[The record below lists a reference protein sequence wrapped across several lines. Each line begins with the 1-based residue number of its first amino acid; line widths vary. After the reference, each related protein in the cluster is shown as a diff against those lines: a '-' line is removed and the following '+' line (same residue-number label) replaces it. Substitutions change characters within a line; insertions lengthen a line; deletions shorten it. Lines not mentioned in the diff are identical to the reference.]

1 MTGKPSVSDLKEELK
16 GLRARLTQA
25 EEVLRAVHSGK
36 VDALMLAGEHGEQI
50 YTLGGADLAYRQ
62 LIETMN
68 EGAAT
73 VSAGGIILYANASL
87 AKILGLPLD
96 QLLGAV
102 LRNYLPPA
110 DQPGY
115 DAILAQTGIKP
126 GHGEINLKN
135 SAGILVPV
143 YLSSSRLKN
152 EGAEAVL
159 CLVLTDLTEQKVQKL
174 LRESEEKH
182 RELFEQAR
190 DSIILLEPAPDGDAV
205 IREINAATLSMHGY
219 TRGELLGR
227 SISILNPA
235 TLTKSS
241 VKKRVSAALLN
252 NTATFESQ
260 HRRKDGSV
268 FDIESS
274 TAKMEIGGKTLILAI
289 TREITERKRIETE
302 LRVTNEIFRNLTE
315 GVSLVGIGD
324 GLIKYVNE
332 RFEKMFGYDAGELT
346 GKDVAIVNAP
356 TTKTSEETKREILDI
371 SKRTGE
377 WHGDIENIKK
387 DGTRFWC
394 YANVAVID
402 HDRFGRVVIAVHTD
416 ITERKLAA
424 EVLRE
429 NEERYRRLFEAARDG
444 ILLLDFETGMIT
456 EANPFMTELLGYS
469 KDAFVGK
476 HLWEVG
482 PFKDIASSK
491 NDFLQLKARGY
502 IRYEDLPLETKDGK
516 KAPVEF
522 VSNVYQAGGKKVI
535 QCNIRDIS
543 RRKQAEAYKELAREI
558 LQLLNKPGDFQE
570 SVRRVLAAV
579 KARTGFDAMGIRLQ
593 DGDDFPYLV
602 QEGFSK
608 DFLLTENTLLARGTD
623 GGICRDKDGGVSLE
637 CTCGLVISG
646 KTDPSNPLFTPGG
659 SCWTNDSFP
668 LLDLPPGQD
677 PRLHPR
683 NRCIHHNYA
692 SVALVPIRTQDRIVG
707 LIQLND
713 RRKGCFSLELV
724 EFFEGIAAHIGE
736 ALMRKQAETALLES
750 EARYRTLFEQAT
762 DSILLFEMPSEG
774 EPIIREANAAAL
786 KEFGYAR
793 EELLGKPVSMLN
805 DDVDAVRSIAEK
817 HHSMEGAGNISFE
830 LLHKR
835 KDGSVFT
842 AEVSARELL
851 VGGKRMVIS
860 LERDITDIKR
870 YRERLELV
878 NATLTG
884 LGTDYEKNIT
894 CLVELACKTLGAD
907 AGLYNRLHGDRL
919 KVEGNYKLPAGMTL
933 EDKAEGHICHDVIVN
948 ESGEPF
954 SLLRNLQSSSY
965 LKTDPNVSKYS
976 LQTYLGY
983 KVGLGGLVVG
993 SLALVWGRDFQPAE
1007 EDLKLL
1013 GIIAAV
1019 VKTEEE
1025 RRKALEKLRESEER
1039 HRLLFEQARDSIMLL
1054 ELPPEGAPVIIDAN
1068 AAALRI
1074 HGYSR
1079 EELIGRPI
1087 SFLDTDIPASSLRE
1101 PAGSL
1106 TFETK
1111 HRHKNGSV
1119 IDLEVSLE
1127 DIVAGGK
1134 QLILDISR
1142 DITERKKTEAGIRE
1156 SYEME
1161 RMLNTIRQRSLEPIA
1176 LQQKMLTQFTAL
1188 FSIPWLAVEPKGAI
1202 FLLNGRTLTLA
1213 VQQGLA
1219 PALLAACAKVPLGK
1233 CLCGK
1238 AAASGKV
1245 VALDH
1250 VDPDHEIRYAGMRPH
1265 GHYCAPII
1273 AAGATLGVLNLYTKE
1288 GTAFTVKQKDFIQSV
1303 TAIIAS
1309 DIIHARVEEQF
1320 AQAQKMEAVGQLA
1333 GGLAHDLN
1341 NILTAIM
1348 GFAEFLRKA
1357 IPAGDPKRAD
1367 VEQVMLA
1374 GDRAI
1379 ALTRQLL
1386 TFSQKQVVQFR
1397 ELNLDKIIPET
1408 IIMLRRTIPENIEF
1422 KTSLNSA
1429 TSYVL
1434 ANQGQIGQVI
1444 TNLALNARDAMPDGG
1459 KLIFETAEVEL
1470 DADYAANHSGVS
1482 PGRYVMLAVSDTGSG
1497 MSPETMAHIFEPF
1510 FTTKEKGKGTGLG
1523 LSIVYAI
1530 VKKNKGSIFVYS
1542 EPGKGTTFKLYLPV
1556 TAGGVYEKPAE
1567 NTPISSYR
1575 GTETVLLVED
1585 DAAVRKFIYRALSEN
1600 GYTVLE
1606 ASGPGEAV
1614 RLCELRKDISLMLT
1628 DMVMPKMNGYELS
1641 EVMAAIIPGMK
1652 VIFMSGYTDI
1662 AMKHQNI
1669 LGHGRMLL
1677 EKPLKIETVLRAI
1690 RKVLDEKPSL
1700 NVKPA
1705 PEA

>member
-1 MTGKPSVSDLKEELK
+1 MTGKPSVPELKAELK
-16 GLRARLTQA
+16 GLRARLAQA

-36 VDALMLAGEHGEQI
+36 VDALMLAGEEGSQL
-50 YTLGGADLAYRQ
+50 YTLGGADLAYRR

-73 VSAGGIILYANASL
+73 LSTGGVILYANASL
-87 AKILGLPLD
+87 AKMLGLPLD
-96 QLLGAV
+96 RVLGST

-110 DQPGY
+110 DQPEF
-115 DAILAQTGIKP
+115 DVILARTGIKP

-135 SAGILVPV
+135 SACRPVPV
-143 YLSSSRLKN
+143 YLSASRLET
-152 EGAEAVL
+152 EGAETVF
-159 CLVLTDLTEQKVQKL
+159 CLVITDLTEQKVQKL
-174 LRESEEKH
+174 LRESEEEH

-190 DSIILLEPAPDGDAV
+190 DSIILLEPTPDGDAV

-219 TRGELLGR
+219 SRGELLGR
-227 SISILNPA
+227 SISILIPEI
-235 TLTKSS
+235 LPKSL
-241 VKKRVSAALLN
+241 VKKHVSAALSN
-252 NTATFESQ
+252 KTATFESQ
-260 HRRKDGSV
+260 HRRKDGSI

-289 TREITERKRIETE
+289 TR
-302 LRVTNEIFRNLTE
+302 
-315 GVSLVGIGD
+315 
-324 GLIKYVNE
+324 
-332 RFEKMFGYDAGELT
+332 
-346 GKDVAIVNAP
+346 
-356 TTKTSEETKREILDI
+356 
-371 SKRTGE
+371 
-377 WHGDIENIKK
+377 
-387 DGTRFWC
+387 
-394 YANVAVID
+394 
-402 HDRFGRVVIAVHTD
+402 D
-416 ITERKLAA
+416 ITERKQAGEA
-424 EVLRE
+424 LRE
-429 NEERYRRLFEAARDG
+429 NEERYRRLFEAAKDG

-491 NDFLQLKARGY
+491 NDFQQLKARGY

-543 RRKQAEAYKELAREI
+543 VRKQAEASKEMAREI
-558 LQLLNKPGDFQE
+558 LRLLNKPGNFQE
-570 SVRRVLAAV
+570 SVQRVLAAV
-579 KARTGFDAMGIRLQ
+579 KAQTGFDAVGIRLK
-593 DGDDFPYLV
+593 DGDDFPYIV

-608 DFLLTENTLLARGTD
+608 DFLCTENTLLAREAD
-623 GGICRDKDGGVSLE
+623 GGACGNKDGCVSLE

-646 KTDPSNPLFTPGG
+646 RTDPANPLFTPGG
-659 SCWTNDSFP
+659 SFWTNDSFP
-668 LLDLPPGQD
+668 LLDMPPGVD
-677 PRLHPR
+677 PRHNPR
-683 NRCIHHNYA
+683 NQCMHHGYA
-692 SVALVPIRTQDRIVG
+692 SIALVPIRTQDRIVG

-713 RRKGCFSLELV
+713 KRKGCFTIETIEL
-724 EFFEGIAAHIGE
+724 FEGIASHIGE
-736 ALMRKQAETALLES
+736 ALMRKRAETALAES
-750 EARYRTLFEQAT
+750 EVKYRTLFEQAT
-762 DSILLFEMPSEG
+762 DTILLLELPSDG
-774 EPIIREANAAAL
+774 EPVIREANAAAL
-786 KEFGYAR
+786 KAFGYQR

-805 DDVDAVRSIAEK
+805 ADVATVRLMKEKTSKQRDVGSISIEVR
-817 HHSMEGAGNISFE
+817 
-830 LLHKR
+830 HKR

-842 AEVSARELL
+842 AETSARDLL
-851 VGGKRMVIS
+851 VGGKRMGIS
-860 LERDITDIKR
+860 VERDITEIKR

-884 LGTDYEKNIT
+884 LGVDYKENVT
-894 CLVELACKTLGAD
+894 SLVELACKTLGAD
-907 AGLYNRLHGDRL
+907 AGLYNRFHGDRL
-919 KVEGNYKLPAGMTL
+919 KVEGSYKLPAGMTL
-933 EDKAEGHICHDVIVN
+933 EDEAEGHICHDVIVN

-954 SLLRNLQSSSY
+954 SLLRGLQSSSY
-965 LKTDPNVSKYS
+965 LKTDINVSKYG
-976 LQTYLGY
+976 LRTYLGY
-983 KVGLGGLVVG
+983 KVGLGGLIVG

-1019 VKTEEE
+1019 VKAEEE
-1025 RRKALEKLRESEER
+1025 RQKALEKLRESEER

-1054 ELPPEGAPVIIDAN
+1054 ELQTEGAPVIIDAN
-1068 AAALRI
+1068 AAALRM

-1079 EELIGRPI
+1079 EELIGKPV
-1087 SFLDTDIPASSLRE
+1087 SFFDTDIPASSLRE

-1111 HRHKNGSV
+1111 HRRKDGSV
-1119 IDLEVSLE
+1119 LDLEVSVE
-1127 DIVAGGK
+1127 DIMAGGK

-1161 RMLNTIRQRSLEPIA
+1161 RMLNTIRQQSLEPIA
-1176 LQQKMLTQFTAL
+1176 LQQKMSAQLTTL
-1188 FSIPWLAVEPKGAI
+1188 FSIPWLAVQPKGAI
-1202 FLLNGRTLTLA
+1202 FLLNGQTLTLA

-1219 PALLAACAKVPLGK
+1219 PALLVACAKVPLGK

-1245 VALDH
+1245 VAVDH
-1250 VDPDHEIRYAGMRPH
+1250 IDPDHEIRYAGMLPH

-1288 GTAFTVKQKDFIQSV
+1288 GAAFTVKQKDFIQSV
-1303 TAIIAS
+1303 TDIIAS
-1309 DIIHARVEEQF
+1309 EIIHARVEEQF

-1348 GFAEFLRKA
+1348 GFAEFLRRA
-1357 IPAGDPKRAD
+1357 IPEGDPKRAD

-1397 ELNLDKIIPET
+1397 ELNLDKLIPET
-1408 IIMLRRTIPENIEF
+1408 IKMLRGTIPENIEF

-1429 TSYVL
+1429 AAYVL
-1434 ANQGQIGQVI
+1434 ANPGQIGQVI
-1444 TNLALNARDAMPDGG
+1444 TNLALNAMDAMPDGG

-1470 DADYAANHSGVS
+1470 DADYAANHSGVF

-1497 MSPETMAHIFEPF
+1497 MSPEIMGHIFEPF

-1542 EPGKGTTFKLYLPV
+1542 EPGIGTTFKIYLPV
-1556 TAGGVYEKPAE
+1556 TAGGAYEKPAE
-1567 NTPISSYR
+1567 NTPIPSYR
-1575 GTETVLLVED
+1575 GTETILLVED
-1585 DAAVRKFIYRALSEN
+1585 DAAVLRFISRALSQN
-1600 GYTVLE
+1600 GYNVLE

-1614 RLCELRKDISLMLT
+1614 RLCELRKDIGLMLT
-1628 DMVMPKMNGYELS
+1628 DMVMPQMNGYELS
-1641 EVMAAIIPGMK
+1641 KVTAAIIPEMK

-1662 AMKHQNI
+1662 AITHQNI
-1669 LGHGRMLL
+1669 LEPGRMLL
-1677 EKPLKIETVLRAI
+1677 EKPLKIDTVLRAV
-1690 RKVLDEKPSL
+1690 RKALDGEPSL
-1700 NVKPA
+1700 T
-1705 PEA
+1705 